1 MDPPEQKEEEPSTPA
16 NQQGKELKEKQRC
29 AFNDKVFGCPNPEI
43 VDLPSRKSSS
53 ELTDGEWNNII
64 HVLGLWNQD
73 DEEAK
78 KKFRREDRAGY
89 SLDKKFEVIPITL
102 PSGVEAVQ
110 LQRKECRKKNWGKIL
125 IPYLFQS
132 V

>member
-16 NQQGKELKEKQRC
+16 NQQGKELKEKQQC

-64 HVLGLWNQD
+64 HVLGL
-73 DEEAK
+73 
-78 KKFRREDRAGY
+78 
-89 SLDKKFEVIPITL
+89 
-102 PSGVEAVQ
+102 
-110 LQRKECRKKNWGKIL
+110 
-125 IPYLFQS
+125 
-132 V
+132 